1 MLISGQPISTAP
13 ISSEGIFFIEG
24 ALEVFL
30 FNLNINTSSLFI
42 LKTAY

>member
-1 MLISGQPISTAP
+1 MLLSGQPISTSP
-13 ISSEGIFFIEG
+13 ISSEGVFFIEG

-30 FNLNINTSSLFI
+30 FNLTINTSSEFI

>member
-1 MLISGQPISTAP
+1 MLISGQPISTSP

-24 ALEVFL
+24 TLEVFL
-30 FNLNINTSSLFI
+30 FNLNINRSQNFT